1 MVDIE
6 TMVNW
11 AGYDDCVSLINDKLT
26 QEDIMHLF
34 WELLCADAV
43 ILYDV
48 VRHIVDEMGFIDHE
62 EIKADYENQ
71 KYQEWKDRD
80 LE

>member
-11 AGYDDCVSLINDKLT
+11 AGYDDCVSLIKNQLT

-34 WELLCADAV
+34 WELLFADAV

-71 KYQEWKDRD
+71 RYQEWKDRD